1 MANERE
7 AKGNAEWVGRGASA
21 CWHARIS
28 IPGEGRKRF
37 KLSTPT
43 GRPLNDRE
51 ADAELA
57 REMAAELSESIRS
70 RVFERE
76 KHRLSAR
83 LTVKEFGELW
93 TSGELYKRHG
103 EVRKLKIKKSVKDDR
118 FRLNAYVY
126 PFLGNT
132 AVADVTELDVERALA
147 KAAAKAE
154 AKLGRPWR
162 QASKFQVYEIMRRL
176 FDLAIKPGR
185 LRADNPVSSDLRPGK
200 DAPKLFC
207 FLYPSELVALLGST
221 KVPLARRVHYALAS
235 YTGLR
240 KGSLAAL
247 TWGSLDFE
255 HNTITS
261 LVSKTGLP
269 QIFAQADP
277 EIPGLRSLMVVLKR
291 YHEHLGCPGAHVP
304 IVSDLGCRRGREAA
318 ALRDDLRAAG
328 ITRELLFSTAPN
340 VEALRFHDQRAG
352 LVTWARRAGKGWGWI
367 SDRTGHLTPNMMDR
381 YDRGARTLADLQY
394 TPFPDISTAVPE
406 LATDLANVTRIDAAR
421 RGTAG

>member
-21 CWHARIS
+21 CWHARVS

-37 KLSTPT
+37 KLSTPA
-43 GRPLNDRE
+43 GRPLNDKE
-51 ADAELA
+51 ADRELA
-57 REMAAELSESIRS
+57 RQMSAELSESIRS

-103 EVRKLKIKKSVKDDR
+103 EVRKLKIKKSVKDDEW
-118 FRLNAYVY
+118 RLSAHVY
-126 PFLGNT
+126 PHLGSVP
-132 AVADVTELDVERALA
+132 VADVTEIDVERALA

-162 QASKFQVYEIMRRL
+162 QATKFQVYEVMRRL

-185 LRADNPVSSDLRPGK
+185 LRSDNPVSSDLRPGR
-200 DAPKLFC
+200 DSAKLFC
-207 FLYPSELVALLGST
+207 FLYPAELVAVLGCT
-221 KVPLARRVHYALAS
+221 KVPLARRIHYALAA

-247 TWGSLDFE
+247 TWGSLDFD
-255 HNTITS
+255 HHTITS
-261 LVSKTGLP
+261 LQSKTGLP

-277 EIPGLRSLMVVLKR
+277 AIPGLRSLMVVLKR
-291 YHEHLGCPGAHVP
+291 FHEQLGAPERHEP
-304 IVSDLGCRRGREAA
+304 IVRDHGCKPRREAQT
-318 ALRDDLRAAG
+318 LRADLKAAG
-328 ITRELLFSTAPN
+328 ITRELLFSEAAN
-340 VEALRFHDQRAG
+340 VEPLRFHDMRASM
-352 LVTWARRAGKGWGWI
+352 VTWARRAGKGWGWI

-394 TPFPDISTAVPE
+394 TPFPDISTALPE
-406 LATDLANVTRIDAAR
+406 LANDLANVTRLDAHR
-421 RGTAG
+421 RGEAG